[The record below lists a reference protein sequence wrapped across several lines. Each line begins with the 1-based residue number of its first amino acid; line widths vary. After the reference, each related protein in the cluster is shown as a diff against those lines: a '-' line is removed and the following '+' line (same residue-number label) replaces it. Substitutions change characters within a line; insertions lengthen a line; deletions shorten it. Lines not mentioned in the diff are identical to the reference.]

1 MSSRLPAKERS
12 IVWSDLRCV
21 WSGLVWSGRV
31 WSGLGWVGLIC
42 VGFHVVSVAVL
53 LFAVSM
59 ALQLLMMSVWQ
70 CLLARIVEVP
80 SARCVH
86 VSGVDD
92 VAIVHVF
99 CLAAIAN
106 TFGDAVASVARRR
119 ACRPGLA

>member
-1 MSSRLPAKERS
+1 
-12 IVWSDLRCV
+12 
-21 WSGLVWSGRV
+21 
-31 WSGLGWVGLIC
+31 
-42 VGFHVVSVAVL
+42 
-53 LFAVSM
+53 M

-86 VSGVDD
+86 VSGVDG
-92 VAIVHVF
+92 VAIVNVF
-99 CLAAIAN
+99 CLAAIAS